1 MNIEKTRFCI
11 NRKIAPGLSIE
22 AFFRLVKRLEFNKV
36 ELRNDMP
43 SSSVTDDLNY
53 NQVRNL
59 AEKYGLEIV
68 TINAVYPF
76 NQLTEEVVKKTEG
89 LLRDAQGVGARALV
103 LCPLNDGTIVP
114 PEVTVEAIKRLSDLF
129 ARYDIQGLVEPLGF
143 RVSSLRS
150 AVWAQQLI
158 REAGSP
164 FKVLLDTFHHHLY
177 EEAEKEFASR

>member
-43 SSSVTDDLNY
+43 SGSVTDDLNY

-76 NQLTEEVVKKTEG
+76 NQLTEEVVKNGRIIT
-89 LLRDAQGVGARALV
+89 RRA
-103 LCPLNDGTIVP
+103 GSRRAGI
-114 PEVTVEAIKRLSDLF
+114 
-129 ARYDIQGLVEPLGF
+129 
-143 RVSSLRS
+143 SSLS
-150 AVWAQQLI
+150 A
-158 REAGSP
+158 E
-164 FKVLLDTFHHHLY
+164 
-177 EEAEKEFASR
+177 

>member
-43 SSSVTDDLNY
+43 SGSVTDDLNY

-150 AVWAQQLI
+150 AVWAQQSDP
-158 REAGSP
+158 GSRFP
-164 FKVLLDTFHHHLY
+164 L
-177 EEAEKEFASR
+177 

>member
-1 MNIEKTRFCI
+1 MNIEKTWFCI

-43 SSSVTDDLNY
+43 SGSVTDDLNY

-76 NQLTEEVVKKTEG
+76 NQLTEEVVKKNGRIIT
-89 LLRDAQGVGARALV
+89 RRA
-103 LCPLNDGTIVP
+103 GSRRAGI
-114 PEVTVEAIKRLSDLF
+114 
-129 ARYDIQGLVEPLGF
+129 
-143 RVSSLRS
+143 SSLS
-150 AVWAQQLI
+150 A
-158 REAGSP
+158 E
-164 FKVLLDTFHHHLY
+164 
-177 EEAEKEFASR
+177 

>member
-43 SSSVTDDLNY
+43 SGSVTDDLNY

-76 NQLTEEVVKKTEG
+76 NQLTEEGGGSKKNGRIITRRTG
-89 LLRDAQGVGARALV
+89 SRRA
-103 LCPLNDGTIVP
+103 GI
-114 PEVTVEAIKRLSDLF
+114 
-129 ARYDIQGLVEPLGF
+129 
-143 RVSSLRS
+143 SSLS
-150 AVWAQQLI
+150 A
-158 REAGSP
+158 E
-164 FKVLLDTFHHHLY
+164 
-177 EEAEKEFASR
+177 